1 MGGGEESLGQW
12 SGPRRFKYGYRYPGK
27 LFGHGFSRSESVL
40 PDLDYRLIW
49 P

>member
-1 MGGGEESLGQW
+1 MGGGEESLRSW
-12 SGPRRFKYGYRYPGK
+12 ASGLGRADSNTGTGK